1 MLDQVQGPLLPLNP
15 PVSGLC
21 WEVPAPLLNPFC
33 FPAQTG
39 ALNLPYCSISS
50 LSFSFSIAFSTQP
63 LKCWPSYNDE
73 GLVNM
78 EDNENAE
85 FKIFHCMQLLHHAY
99 NHSFC
104 QGYNHMHIH
113 NQACIKNIIHFNI
126 STTSSIQVEDLITK
140 RKCNTYITPKLVA
153 RSKCFRLLLIH

>member
-1 MLDQVQGPLLPLNP
+1 MCRIDNKQRPLLST
-15 PVSGLC
+15 VAS
-21 WEVPAPLLNPFC
+21 
-33 FPAQTG
+33 
-39 ALNLPYCSISS
+39 
-50 LSFSFSIAFSTQP
+50 STQ
-63 LKCWPSYNDE
+63 LCYDVGE

-78 EDNENAE
+78 EDNKNAE

-104 QGYNHMHIH
+104 QGYNHMYIH
-113 NQACIKNIIHFNI
+113 NQASIKNIIHFNI
-126 STTSSIQVEDLITK
+126 LTISSIQVEDLITK

>member
-1 MLDQVQGPLLPLNP
+1 MINIYNTYKYQHFILSYSQLLQIWSCMFTIFTTLANTNKFSMYMMWKMALIPL
-15 PVSGLC
+15 
-21 WEVPAPLLNPFC
+21 
-33 FPAQTG
+33 
-39 ALNLPYCSISS
+39 
-50 LSFSFSIAFSTQP
+50 
-63 LKCWPSYNDE
+63 E

-113 NQACIKNIIHFNI
+113 NQTCIKNIIHFNI